1 MLPNTYNLNSNQ
13 TSAVG
18 SVNLANATAETFVQ
32 FPINSPIGNV
42 QNCFLCHN
50 PTSYSFQNPPP
61 PQLANRLIAISH
73 VLSYGSPY
81 EVPNLISGKLLLVP
95 FIKPKTNVR

>member
-1 MLPNTYNLNSNQ
+1 M
-13 TSAVG
+13 
-18 SVNLANATAETFVQ
+18 
-32 FPINSPIGNV
+32 

-61 PQLANRLIAISH
+61 PKLANRLIAMSH